1 MLLSPTEEPIYFAE
15 YDVLKSAAASL
26 RVAYSNRV
34 RSATN
39 PGERQWWES
48 QRAALDQYVRGAADT
63 DRDDLINRTRK
74 IHAEFELIG
83 GLAADF
89 QA

>member
-1 MLLSPTEEPIYFAE
+1 
-15 YDVLKSAAASL
+15 
-26 RVAYSNRV
+26 AYSNRV

-39 PGERQWWES
+39 PSDRQWWES
-48 QRAALDQYVRGAADT
+48 QRTALDQYVRGAVDT

-74 IHAEFELIG
+74 IHAEFERIG
-83 GLAADF
+83 GLAADL

>member
-1 MLLSPTEEPIYFAE
+1 MLLSPTEERIYFAE

-39 PGERQWWES
+39 PSDRQW
-48 QRAALDQYVRGAADT
+48 
-63 DRDDLINRTRK
+63 
-74 IHAEFELIG
+74 
-83 GLAADF
+83 
-89 QA
+89 